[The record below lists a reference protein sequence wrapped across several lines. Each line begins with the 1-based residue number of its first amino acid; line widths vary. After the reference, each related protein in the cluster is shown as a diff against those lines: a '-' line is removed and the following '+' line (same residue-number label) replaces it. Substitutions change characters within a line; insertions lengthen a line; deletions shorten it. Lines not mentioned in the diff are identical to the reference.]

1 MLGWADGNRRD
12 PWGLAKMKTYAEIKA
27 ELDSLEGLNLKI
39 GDWIWLKASDDQ
51 PRQKAQLRGP
61 LAAVLLVTVTPADS
75 TDDGL
80 RVITADKIEGR
91 ADGGE

>member
-1 MLGWADGNRRD
+1 
-12 PWGLAKMKTYAEIKA
+12 MKIYAEVKA

-61 LAAVLLVTVTPADS
+61 LAAVLMVTVEPQDS

-80 RVITADKIEGR
+80 RVITTDRIEGR
-91 ADGGE
+91 AE